1 MTHSLNLFI
10 QYFKEETSRFILNR
24 LDDSFNNMIGR
35 ISSESRF
42 NPPPK
47 YIHRADFSFLVYSF
61 AICEMDQYIS
71 QGEGALLCGNVF
83 LYIEHSFVWKFIYQS
98 KILPG
103 KLYILIF
110 ICVEIYISN

>member
-10 QYFKEETSRFILNR
+10 QYFKEETSRSILNR

-35 ISSESRF
+35 IGSESRF

-61 AICEMDQYIS
+61 AFCERTLWTCGPVYIS
-71 QGEGALLCGNVF
+71 
-83 LYIEHSFVWKFIYQS
+83 
-98 KILPG
+98 G
-103 KLYILIF
+103 KKWG
-110 ICVEIYISN
+110 